1 MRDYCLKTYIIII
14 FLLIYFCLCWVF
26 LAVQGR
32 GLPCP
37 LLIMV
42 ASLVAE
48 RGLQASWFQKLQHE
62 GPRAQ

>member
-32 GLPCP
+32 GLPCS

-48 RGLQASWFQKLQHE
+48 RGLQASSFQKLQHE